1 MTLGVLTNKADQ
13 QAAIEAG
20 EKSLEGTQFN
30 GYAGFLFRIAMQR
43 KDRE

>member
-13 QAAIEAG
+13 QAALEAG

-30 GYAGFLFRIAMQR
+30 GYVGFLFRIAMQR